1 MDAQKRSAL
10 LIAMLIGAG
19 VAVSGCNRPN
29 SPDTAGRTA
38 ERYASPSNPASSTS
52 STMSPSTSGNTTS
65 GTMAGTTPSTGSM
78 ASSDTTSSSRTG
90 ELGED
95 TAITTK
101 VKAAILAEP
110 GLHSMDIGVDTKNAV
125 VTLSGTVDSP
135 PLKERAKQVA
145 SNVTGV
151 RSVVDNLTAKSG

>member
-1 MDAQKRSAL
+1 MEAQKRSAL
-10 LIAMLIGAG
+10 LVALLIGAG

-29 SPDTAGRTA
+29 SPDTASKTGD
-38 ERYASPSNPASSTS
+38 RYASPSSPSSSGSAS
-52 STMSPSTSGNTTS
+52 MSPSTT
-65 GTMAGTTPSTGSM
+65 ATTPPSST
-78 ASSDTTSSSRTG
+78 ASDSTPTRVG
-90 ELGED
+90 EATED

-110 GLHSMDIGVDTKNAV
+110 GLHSMDIGVDTRNAV

-145 SNVTGV
+145 SNVSGV

>member
-1 MDAQKRSAL
+1 MDAQKHGAL
-10 LIAMLIGAG
+10 LIALLIGAG

-38 ERYASPSNPASSTS
+38 DKYASSTPSSSSSTTS
-52 STMSPSTSGNTTS
+52 STMAPSTPPNTASPS
-65 GTMAGTTPSTGSM
+65 SM
-78 ASSDTTSSSRTG
+78 ASGTTSTTDTTSSSTG
-90 ELGED
+90 QATDD

-110 GLHSMDIGVDTKNAV
+110 GLHSMDIGVDTKDGI

-135 PLKERAKQVA
+135 PLKERAKQVV
-145 SNVTGV
+145 SNVSGV
-151 RSVVDNLTAKSG
+151 RSVVDNLTAKSA